1 MESRNKFIGTG
12 GKQLENKIRLQS
24 ALEYS
29 DLESHNPKIDDEML
43 SLRQNKIWLQS
54 ALKWNNLEND
64 NSKLADEMIS
74 LPWIINVK
82 SW

>member
-43 SLRQNKIWLQS
+43 SLRQNKNRPLLVWLMASRCQ
-54 ALKWNNLEND
+54 AITWTNT
-64 NSKLADEMIS
+64 
-74 LPWIINVK
+74 
-82 SW
+82 